1 MNVTPPNS
9 GTASAHGAA
18 PLQPTNSSLADFLL
32 AGLPANSGDDFRAI
46 AAALFGVESSSVSP
60 AQIPAQES
68 ATVKK
73 PADSPQD
80 ESKSRK
86 SKESADPGSLATH
99 PELTA
104 ALPTP
109 LTPPVC
115 FALRPEPTAVAVSLT
130 DITAVLKKA
139 AMFAGQNLSDNG
151 EKPADAASLP
161 FTPSEMLKTTTPA
174 SSLTEADTP
183 GPTVIMSEVH
193 KELPPF
199 VGDNPRLLERT
210 VPSDGLMR
218 AKEPAPRSA
227 AFPATGTTAK
237 KTADDESN
245 QLSSTEPAKQAST
258 PAANPNQPALPTS
271 APVTVDHV
279 PEVPPAAASMPSAVP
294 VEITSAVSASEI
306 SDKPMTAKPA
316 PAPASGPVDLRLAAG
331 LSNESPRP
339 TTAASPTIK
348 GRELKDRGI
357 KDARTTSTQ
366 RGKISSAE
374 AGNFADGLTKSATT
388 GSKDAAGVT
397 LGNHSDAHAKPVPVK
412 QATLTPS
419 SPTAVAEADGPDEA
433 LPTSTPS
440 PITTAKLVQ
449 NMSQSE
455 FRVGMQTQEFGNID
469 IRTSVA
475 RHMFSAQIS
484 VEHSDVAKS
493 MTADLPA
500 LYHKLADQQVPV
512 ASIVIQGQSFATSS
526 GLAQDSQQPQN
537 WRPQSYNATKSDV
550 ETALPALMETLDST
564 GRLDIRI

>member
-1 MNVTPPNS
+1 MS
-9 GTASAHGAA
+9 
-18 PLQPTNSSLADFLL
+18 
-32 AGLPANSGDDFRAI
+32 
-46 AAALFGVESSSVSP
+46 
-60 AQIPAQES
+60 
-68 ATVKK
+68 
-73 PADSPQD
+73 
-80 ESKSRK
+80 
-86 SKESADPGSLATH
+86 
-99 PELTA
+99 
-104 ALPTP
+104 
-109 LTPPVC
+109 
-115 FALRPEPTAVAVSLT
+115 
-130 DITAVLKKA
+130 
-139 AMFAGQNLSDNG
+139 AGQNLSDNG

-161 FTPSEMLKTTTPA
+161 FTPSETLKTTTPA
-174 SSLTEADTP
+174 SSLTEAETP
-183 GPTVIMSEVH
+183 VPTVILGDVQ
-193 KELPPF
+193 KELPPI

-218 AKEPAPRSA
+218 AKAPAARSA
-227 AFPATGTTAK
+227 AFPATGTTAT

-258 PAANPNQPALPTS
+258 PAANSSQPALPTS

-279 PEVPPAAASMPSAVP
+279 PEAAPAAASVPSAVP

-316 PAPASGPVDLRLAAG
+316 PASGPVDLRLAAG
-331 LSNESPRP
+331 LSNKSPRP

-419 SPTAVAEADGPDEA
+419 SPTAVAEAEGPDEA

-449 NMSQSE
+449 GMSQSE

-493 MTADLPA
+493 LTADLPA

-512 ASIVIQGQSFATSS
+512 ANIVIQGQSLATSS
-526 GLAQDSQQPQN
+526 GLAQDSQQPQT
-537 WRPQSYNATKSDV
+537 WRPQGHNATKSERGD
-550 ETALPALMETLDST
+550 
-564 GRLDIRI
+564 RCFQ